1 MGTHRWE
8 EDEEVVKWEE
18 RGVKIGKG
26 REKENRENKRRT
38 GMRKKGIWWGGRD
51 SAPLYKALGT
61 VAKTMPGLLF

>member
-8 EDEEVVKWEE
+8 EDEEGVKWEE
-18 RGVKIGKG
+18 RGGSKLG
-26 REKENRENKRRT
+26 REERRKTENKRRT
-38 GMRKKGIWWGGRD
+38 GIRKKGVWWGRD